1 MGEQENVP
9 YKELRRDNGCG
20 KIRLATISAR
30 NEDIYNLL
38 FVSTFRTDIL
48 NNHQWEFTAK
58 ETVREKM
65 IAMAT
70 PNMNEDPI
78 PSAPEP
84 ETNINGESENNNVQT
99 AEVNETIE
107 VLKIKKETYEEMKD
121 PAVFEP
127 LN

>member
-1 MGEQENVP
+1 
-9 YKELRRDNGCG
+9 
-20 KIRLATISAR
+20 
-30 NEDIYNLL
+30 
-38 FVSTFRTDIL
+38 
-48 NNHQWEFTAK
+48 
-58 ETVREKM
+58 M

-127 LN
+127 LK